1 MATAPAPAPATPKKV
16 KKNIFR
22 RILAF
27 FKYAAEWVPEHLG
40 DPAYART
47 LREDLGLAEGADVPA
62 DLEEKFKRFA
72 AGLDVD
78 KASFL
83 DTVEQIHV

>member
-1 MATAPAPAPATPKKV
+1 MATAPAPAAPKKV

-27 FKYAAEWVPEHLG
+27 FKHVAEWIPENLG

-47 LREDLGLAEGADVPA
+47 LREDLGLAEGGCGHAD
-62 DLEEKFKRFA
+62 
-72 AGLDVD
+72 
-78 KASFL
+78 
-83 DTVEQIHV
+83 